1 MRYKVLAKFA
11 ACALFFIF
19 NSLAV
24 RAQFRNA
31 IEGTVAEQSGKVI
44 PGAQMILVNIETGVT
59 QTAKTNSEGSYR
71 FPSLPPGRYKITASS
86 TGFKSATQ
94 ENITLEGSEVRTIP
108 IMLEVG
114 EVNEKVTVTSEPLPV
129 QLSEGK
135 VSENVTTY
143 EVRNL
148 PLAGRN
154 ILDLVSLTPGVTGVG
169 NMSSEAGSTWRM

>member
-1 MRYKVLAKFA
+1 MTITERAISTHRLSSSSLWGFGLFEETPIMRYKVLAKIA
-11 ACALFFIF
+11 ACSLFFIF

-94 ENITLEGSEVRTIP
+94 ENITLEGSEVT
-108 IMLEVG
+108 
-114 EVNEKVTVTSEPLPV
+114 VTFSLTSPTSSIIGIVRTSEPSRVMFSCVADLKPV
-129 QLSEGK
+129 DEA
-135 VSENVTTY
+135 V
-143 EVRNL
+143 
-148 PLAGRN
+148 
-154 ILDLVSLTPGVTGVG
+154 IL
-169 NMSSEAGSTWRM
+169 